1 MHGSLEDHF
10 LVTRIPWLNKVI
22 SYLLTTAVE
31 VSGPLFLTSMPVE
44 DFPNNLQFYQI
55 PFLLQHQFSVVLIIN
70 CPRIYLGRVIFSVQ
84 STLIILSIYL
94 LHAKIV
100 SSFIVSLYCITFIV
114 AVGTL
119 LFVIKLIG

>member
-44 DFPNNLQFYQI
+44 DFPHNLQFS
-55 PFLLQHQFSVVLIIN
+55 FDML
-70 CPRIYLGRVIFSVQ
+70 RIMG
-84 STLIILSIYL
+84 
-94 LHAKIV
+94 
-100 SSFIVSLYCITFIV
+100 
-114 AVGTL
+114 
-119 LFVIKLIG
+119 

>member
-70 CPRIYLGRVIFSVQ
+70 CPRIYLGRVIFSEQ

-94 LHAKIV
+94 LHPKIV
-100 SSFIVSLYCITFIV
+100 SSFIISLYCVTFIV